1 MKTLAERIA
10 EHEKSLVSLKDQLVS
25 ASNELEA
32 APDQE
37 PLIAQVEELTGKID
51 TAEKSLAALKK
62 AENALASRAVQNAPA
77 IIQPVH
83 MQKHEPKNVGDII
96 FKRAT
101 ASMLAF
107 VERKS
112 VEQVIAE
119 RYGDLPHMKA
129 VHELITKTAVNPA
142 TTTTAGWAA
151 ELVRTDT
158 RGFIEALT
166 DVSVA
171 AALAGQSQ
179 QLDFGGF
186 NSIKIPRRNPLPA
199 VPTEPA
205 WVGEGGVIP
214 LTSFSFGAT
223 ELFRYK
229 LAAISTFTRE
239 LAERSTPAIEELI
252 RQALRDAYAEVLDQA
267 LLGAG
272 AAVAGVRP
280 AGLLNGLASLTPTAG
295 GGEDSVRGD
304 VLTLL
309 TALASVRAGRKPVLL
324 LNNLDVL
331 AASSFTTPLSATAFP
346 ELGQG
351 RLLGIPVISSANV
364 PQHRAIIVDAAY
376 FATAFDAPDFDTSD
390 VATVTEANADGVAP
404 TQAQTGAG
412 ALGTA
417 GQVGP
422 NLGIKVAQ
430 QAALGAASANYTA
443 RSLWQTYS
451 LGVRMVA
458 PTSWGTTLAGVVAY
472 IDATEWTD

>member
-10 EHEKSLVSLKDQLVS
+10 DQEKSLVGLRDDLL
-25 ASNELEA
+25 AATNELEA

-37 PLIAQVEELTGKID
+37 PLIAQVETLTAQID
-51 TAEKSLAALKK
+51 TQEKSLSALKK
-62 AENALASRAVQNAPA
+62 AESALAARSVERAPA
-77 IIQPVH
+77 IIQAPH
-83 MQKHEPKNVGDII
+83 MEKNAPKNAGDIM

-101 ASMLAF
+101 ASLIAF
-107 VERKS
+107 CERKS
-112 VEQVIAE
+112 VDQVISE
-119 RYGDLPHMKA
+119 RFGELQYVKA
-129 VHELITKTAVNPA
+129 VHDLVTKTAVNPA
-142 TTTTAGWAA
+142 NTTTAGWAA

-171 AALAGQSQ
+171 AALAVQSQ
-179 QLDFGGF
+179 PLDFGGF
-186 NSIKIPRRNPLPA
+186 NSVKIPRRNPLTGTQ
-199 VPTEPA
+199 TEPA

-214 LTSFSFGAT
+214 LTSFSFGAA

-239 LAERSTPAIEELI
+239 IAERSTPAIEELI
-252 RQALRDAYAEVLDQA
+252 RQALRDAYAEVLDAA
-267 LLGAG
+267 LLGTG
-272 AAVAGVRP
+272 AAVTGIRP
-280 AGLLNGLASLTPTAG
+280 AGLLNGLASGTPTAG
-295 GGEDSVRGD
+295 GGEDAVRGD

-309 TALASVRAGRKPVLL
+309 TALATVRAGRKPVLL

-331 AASSFTTPLSATAFP
+331 AASSFITPLSTTAFP
-346 ELGQG
+346 ELAQG

-376 FATAFDAPDFDTSD
+376 LATAFDTPEFDTSD

-404 TQAQTGAG
+404 TQAQTNAG

-430 QAALGAASANYTA
+430 QAALGAASAGYTA

-451 LGVRMVA
+451 LGVRMIA
-458 PTSWGTTLAGVVAY
+458 PTSWGTLMNGVVAY
-472 IDATEWTD
+472 IDATTWTA